1 MCHAREVQ
9 YPKFK
14 MVYFTVTEK
23 LRYIGKWKN
32 RFLSLSR
39 CILQTA
45 YQIHIRSDDATL
57 FHSLSG

>member
-32 RFLSLSR
+32 MFLSVFLSVY
-39 CILQTA
+39 CKL
-45 YQIHIRSDDATL
+45 HIKFT
-57 FHSLSG
+57 